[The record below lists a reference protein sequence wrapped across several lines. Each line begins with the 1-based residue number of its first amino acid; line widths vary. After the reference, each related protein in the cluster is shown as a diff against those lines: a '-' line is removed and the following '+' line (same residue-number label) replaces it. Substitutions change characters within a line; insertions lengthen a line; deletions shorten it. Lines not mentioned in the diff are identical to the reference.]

1 VRFSVALLPDHHEEL
16 DAASLPG
23 VIAERASV
31 AEAAGYDAAFVT
43 DHPAPDTRWLG
54 GGGHHAL
61 EPTVALTFAAG
72 VTQKLR
78 LHTHIYVLA
87 YRNPFLAAR
96 ALSSLALVSGDRL
109 IVGVA
114 AGYLRPEFAA
124 AGVPFD
130 ERNDRLDAGLD
141 ILGRLWTGE
150 VVAGDGPD
158 WTAKGVQHL
167 PAPVSPP
174 PVWIGGNS
182 MTAMRRAAAADG
194 WSPFPT
200 PKGLSGPTKTA
211 EISDLDTLATRIARF
226 RELCVEAG
234 RPADLDICM
243 AAFSSGAYIA
253 GTASAQET
261 LDEYA
266 ALAELGVTW
275 ATVGFPGDPVESLDH
290 MARFAEEIIAPLAS
304 S

>member
-1 VRFSVALLPDHHEEL
+1 MALLPDHHEEL
-16 DAASLPG
+16 DPASLPG
-23 VIAERASV
+23 VISERALV
-31 AEAAGYDAAFVT
+31 AESAGYDAVFVT

-54 GGGHHAL
+54 NGGHHAL

-72 VTQKLR
+72 VTQTLR

-87 YRNPFLAAR
+87 YRNPFHAAR

-109 IVGVA
+109 ILGVA

-124 AGVPFD
+124 SGVPFD
-130 ERNDRLDAGLD
+130 ERNERLDEGLA
-141 ILGRLWTGE
+141 IAGRLWAGE
-150 VVAGDGPD
+150 VVAGETDD

-167 PAPVSPP
+167 PTPVTPP

-182 MTAMRRAAAADG
+182 LPAMRRAVQADG

-200 PKGLSGPTKTA
+200 PAGMSGPTKTA
-211 EISDLDTLATRIARF
+211 EISDLDSLAVRISRF
-226 RELCVEAG
+226 RELCAEAG

-243 AAFSSGAYIA
+243 AAFSSGDYIA
-253 GTASAQET
+253 GRTSAQQA
-261 LDEYA
+261 LDEYG

-275 ATVGFPGDPVESLDH
+275 ATVGFPGDPIESLEH
-290 MARFAEEIIAPLAS
+290 AARFAEEIVAPLAS

>member
-1 VRFSVALLPDHHEEL
+1 VQFSVALLPDHHEEL
-16 DAASLPG
+16 DPASLPG
-23 VIAERASV
+23 VIAERALV
-31 AEAAGYDAAFVT
+31 AESAGYAATFVT
-43 DHPAPDTRWLG
+43 DHPAPDTRWLD

-61 EPTVALTFAAG
+61 EPTVALTVAAG
-72 VTQKLR
+72 VTTGIR

-124 AGVPFD
+124 SGIPFD
-130 ERNDRLDAGLD
+130 ERNERLDLGLD
-141 ILGRLWTGE
+141 LVQRLWAGE
-150 VVAGDGPD
+150 VVAGEGPD

-167 PAPVSPP
+167 PIPVTPP

-182 MTAMRRAAAADG
+182 TAALRRAAKADG

-211 EISDLDTLATRIARF
+211 EISDLDSLAERIDRF
-226 RELCVEAG
+226 RQLCAEGG

-243 AAFSSGAYIA
+243 AAFSTGAYMG
-253 GTASAQET
+253 GTASAEQV

-266 ALAELGVTW
+266 ALADLGVTW
-275 ATVGFPGDPVESLDH
+275 ATVGFPGDPAESLDH
-290 MARFAEEIIAPLAS
+290 MARFAEEIVAPLS

>member
-1 VRFSVALLPDHHEEL
+1 MALLPDHHEEL
-16 DAASLPG
+16 DPASLPG
-23 VIAERASV
+23 VVAERALV
-31 AEAAGYDAAFVT
+31 AESAGYDAVFVT

-72 VTQKLR
+72 VTQTLR

-87 YRNPFLAAR
+87 YRNPFLAGR
-96 ALSSLALVSGDRL
+96 ALSSLALLSGDRL
-109 IVGVA
+109 IVGIA

-124 AGVPFD
+124 SGVPFD
-130 ERNDRLDAGLD
+130 ERNERLDQGLD
-141 ILGRLWTGE
+141 VVRRLWGGE
-150 VVAGDGPD
+150 VVAGEGPE

-167 PAPVSPP
+167 PAPVTPP

-182 MTAMRRAAAADG
+182 LEAMRRAVGAEG

-211 EISDLDTLATRIARF
+211 EISDLDSLAVRIDRF
-226 RELCVEAG
+226 RQLCVEAG
-234 RPADLDICM
+234 RPDDLDICM
-243 AAFSSGAYIA
+243 AAFSTGDYIA
-253 GTASAQET
+253 GRIGAEQV
-261 LDEYA
+261 LDEFG

-275 ATVGFPGDPVESLDH
+275 ATVGFPGSPAESLDH
-290 MARFAEEIIAPLAS
+290 AARFAEEIVAPLAS
-304 S
+304 R

>member
-1 VRFSVALLPDHHEEL
+1 VRFSVALLPDHHELL
-16 DAASLPG
+16 DPASLPG
-23 VIAERASV
+23 IITERARA
-31 AEAAGYDAAFVT
+31 AEAAGYAAAFVT
-43 DHPAPDTRWLG
+43 DHPAPDTRWLA

-61 EPTVALTFAAG
+61 EPTVALAFAAG
-72 VTQKLR
+72 VTQALR

-109 IVGVA
+109 IVGIA

-130 ERNDRLDAGLD
+130 ERNERLDRSLD
-141 ILGRLWTGE
+141 VVRRLCAGE
-150 VVAGDGPD
+150 VVAGDGPG

-167 PAPVSPP
+167 PAPVTPP
-174 PVWIGGNS
+174 TVWIGGNS
-182 MTAMRRAAAADG
+182 TAAMRRAVAADG

-211 EISDLDTLATRIARF
+211 EISDLDTLAQRIDRF
-226 RELCVEAG
+226 RQMCADAD

-243 AAFSSGAYIA
+243 AAFSTVSYLA
-253 GTASAQET
+253 GKTSAEHV
-261 LDEYA
+261 LDEYGT
-266 ALAELGVTW
+266 LAELGVTW
-275 ATVGFPGDPVESLDH
+275 ATVGFPGGPAESLEGIE
-290 MARFAEEIIAPLAS
+290 RFAEEVVAPLS
-304 S
+304 TT